1 MIIDRFQD
9 FQAEE
14 VANLI
19 RRNLLEIISKYYS
32 PDYVASLVNSFSSEQ
47 ILEKAR
53 TQYIFVAIEEDNVIG
68 TGSLADYGSTEMP
81 SYYGTA
87 IFIALE
93 FQRKGIGKQI
103 MQKVEAKAVEMGA
116 DKLTVRAARNARVFY
131 EKLGYT
137 YWNGIA
143 TQDEKGN
150 YVMEKVLVQL

>member
-32 PDYVASLVNSFSSEQ
+32 PEYVASLVSSFSPEQ
-47 ILEKAR
+47 ILEKAK
-53 TQYIFVAIEEDNVIG
+53 TQYIFVAMEEDNVIG
-68 TGSLADYGSTEMP
+68 TGSLADYGNIEVP
-81 SYYGTA
+81 SYYGTG
-87 IFIALE
+87 IFVALE
-93 FQRKGIGKQI
+93 FQKKGIGKQI

-116 DKLTVRAARNARVFY
+116 EKLTVRAARNARGFY

-137 YWNGIA
+137 YRDGIA

-150 YVMEKVLVQL
+150 YVMGKALVQL